1 MAFSRNIL
9 NEDFQSDILRQ
20 ILNSDSL
27 KRYHSISPFVGNNMR
42 QRYKDAQRISSK
54 IPKEIQN
61 RVFQGYKL
69 DLAKITD
76 DDFIKQDWKSALKTI
91 KTLLKNVKPQD
102 DYKPIFAFWFNKN
115 DELFALSKDNRLFLA
130 YKPTYVV
137 TPKSFDNFD
146 FDNPNNIGVLPKELK
161 RQEEYIGNSPVIT
174 ERSLSSIT
182 PLDGA
187 YAYIL
192 HDIPLVQKVYQFRRQ
207 NKPLYSSD
215 PERRKVDFDNIRI
228 TKRNER
234 QSEVNKRKASRFE
247 DPYKEDILEAFKKFE
262 DVIKDI
268 KLEKVDWHMMYNVS
282 NFIKLF
288 NNIVETYKKM
298 YKANKQV
305 LVPSYSMTSYE
316 VEKRDSHKKNL
327 DGYFKDLEKAYNNI
341 KEYKKD

>member
-27 KRYHSISPFVGNNMR
+27 KRYHSISPFIGNNMR

-115 DELFALSKDNRLFLA
+115 DELFALSKDNHLFLA

-146 FDNPNNIGVLPKELK
+146 FDNPNNIGVLPKEIK
-161 RQEEYIGNSPVIT
+161 RQEESIRNNPVIT

-192 HDIPLVQKVYQFRRQ
+192 HDIQLNQKVYQFRRQ

-215 PERRKVDFDNIRI
+215 PERRKYDFDSIRI
-228 TKRNER
+228 IKKKER
-234 QSEVNKRKASRFE
+234 ETEVNKRKAGRFE

-262 DVIKDI
+262 DVVKDI

-298 YKANKQV
+298 YKANKEV
-305 LVPSYSMTSYE
+305 LVPRYSMTSYE
-316 VEKRDSHKKNL
+316 AEERDSHKKNL

>member
-27 KRYHSISPFVGNNMR
+27 KRYHSISPFIGNNMR

-54 IPKEIQN
+54 IPKDIQT

-115 DELFALSKDNRLFLA
+115 DELFALSKDNYLFLA

-137 TPKSFDNFD
+137 TLKSFDNFD
-146 FDNPNNIGVLPKELK
+146 FDNPNNIGVLPKEIK
-161 RQEEYIGNSPVIT
+161 RQEESIRNNPVIT

-192 HDIPLVQKVYQFRRQ
+192 HDIPLNQKVDQFRRQ

-215 PERRKVDFDNIRI
+215 PERRKYDFDSIRI
-228 TKRNER
+228 TKKKER
-234 QSEVNKRKASRFE
+234 ETEVNKRKAGRFE

-262 DVIKDI
+262 DVVKDI

-298 YKANKQV
+298 YKANKEV
-305 LVPSYSMTSYE
+305 LVPRYSMTSYE
-316 VEKRDSHKKNL
+316 AEERDRHKKNL
-327 DGYFKDLEKAYNNI
+327 DSYFKDLEKAYNNI

>member
-20 ILNSDSL
+20 ILNSESL
-27 KRYHSISPFVGNNMR
+27 KRYHSISPFIGNNMR

-54 IPKEIQN
+54 IPKEIEN

-115 DELFALSKDNRLFLA
+115 DELFALSKDNHLFLA
-130 YKPTYVV
+130 YRPTYVV

-146 FDNPNNIGVLPKELK
+146 FDNPNDLGVLPKEIK
-161 RQEEYIGNSPVIT
+161 RQEETIRNNPVIT
-174 ERSLSSIT
+174 ERSLSAIA

-192 HDIPLVQKVYQFRRQ
+192 HDIPLNQKVYRFRRQ

-215 PERRKVDFDNIRI
+215 PERRKYDFDNIRI
-228 TKRNER
+228 TKKKER
-234 QSEVNKRKASRFE
+234 ETEVNKRKAGRFE

-262 DVIKDI
+262 DIVKDI
-268 KLEKVDWHMMYNVS
+268 KLEKVDWSMMYNVS

-298 YKANKQV
+298 YKANKEV
-305 LVPSYSMTSYE
+305 LVPRYSMTSYE
-316 VEKRDSHKKNL
+316 AEERDSHKKNL
-327 DGYFKDLEKAYNNI
+327 GGYFKDLEKAYNNI

>member
-9 NEDFQSDILRQ
+9 NEDFQSDILKQ

-27 KRYHSISPFVGNNMR
+27 KRYHSISPFIGNNMR

-54 IPKEIQN
+54 IPKDIQN

-69 DLAKITD
+69 DLVKITD

-115 DELFALSKDNRLFLA
+115 DELFALSKDNHLFLA

-146 FDNPNNIGVLPKELK
+146 FDNSNNIGVLPKEIK
-161 RQEEYIGNSPVIT
+161 RQEESIRNNPVIT
-174 ERSLSSIT
+174 ERSLSAIT

-192 HDIPLVQKVYQFRRQ
+192 HDIPLNKKVYQFRRQ
-207 NKPLYSSD
+207 NQPLYSSD
-215 PERRKVDFDNIRI
+215 PEKRKYDFDSIRI
-228 TKRNER
+228 TKKKER
-234 QSEVNKRKASRFE
+234 ETEVNKRKAGRFE
-247 DPYKEDILEAFKKFE
+247 DPYKENILEAFKKFE
-262 DVIKDI
+262 DVVKDI

-298 YKANKQV
+298 YKANKEV
-305 LVPSYSMTSYE
+305 LEPRYSMTSYE
-316 VEKRDSHKKNL
+316 VEERDSHKKNL
-327 DGYFKDLEKAYNNI
+327 NGYFKDLEKAYNNI

>member
-54 IPKEIQN
+54 IPKDIQY

-115 DELFALSKDNRLFLA
+115 DELFALSKDNHLFLA

-146 FDNPNNIGVLPKELK
+146 FDNPNNIGVLPKEIK
-161 RQEEYIGNSPVIT
+161 RQEESIRNNPVIT

-182 PLDGA
+182 SLDGA

-192 HDIPLVQKVYQFRRQ
+192 HDIPLDQKVYQFRRQ

-215 PERRKVDFDNIRI
+215 PERRKADFDNIRK

-234 QSEVNKRKASRFE
+234 KTEVNKRKAGRFE

-262 DVIKDI
+262 DVVKDI

-298 YKANKQV
+298 YEANKEV
-305 LVPSYSMTSYE
+305 LVPRYSMTSYE